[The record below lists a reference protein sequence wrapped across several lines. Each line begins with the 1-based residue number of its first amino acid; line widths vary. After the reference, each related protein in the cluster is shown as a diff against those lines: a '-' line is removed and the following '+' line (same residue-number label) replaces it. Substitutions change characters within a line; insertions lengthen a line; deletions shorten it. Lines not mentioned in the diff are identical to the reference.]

1 MLKPFIIT
9 NTIAFLL
16 MSCATSPLGR
26 SQLMLMPDSQLDEMG
41 IQAFDNLKQETA
53 IETNSRLNNYISC
66 IAKSIIQVSGS
77 PITNWEVA
85 VFRDKAANAF
95 ALPGGKVGVYTG
107 MLEVAKNQ
115 NQLATVIGHEI
126 AHVTSHHGNERV
138 SQEFAIQQGMGLIQ
152 AIGNPQT
159 QMGQT
164 LMGLLG
170 VGLQV
175 GVLLPY
181 SRVQESEA
189 DLVGLTLIAQAGFD
203 PKESVALWQNMSNVR
218 NQGETVDFLS
228 THPSNATRI
237 KDLSNAMASALTVQ
251 RQAQATGKR
260 PQCNY

>member
-1 MLKPFIIT
+1 MLKPFIII
-9 NTIAFLL
+9 NTIVLLL
-16 MSCATSPLGR
+16 MSCVMSPSGR

-53 IETNSRLNNYISC
+53 IEKDSRLNNYVSC
-66 IAKSIIQVSGS
+66 ITKPIIQVSGS
-77 PITNWEVA
+77 PIKNWEVV
-85 VFRDKAANAF
+85 VFRDQAANAF

-115 NQLATVIGHEI
+115 HQLATVIGHEI

-138 SQEFAIQQGMGLIQ
+138 SQEFAIQQGMALIQ

-159 QMGQT
+159 QNGQL

-189 DLVGLTLIAQAGFD
+189 DLVGLKLIAEAGFD
-203 PKESVALWQNMSNVR
+203 PRESVSLWQNMSNVSGK
-218 NQGETVDFLS
+218 GETIEFLS
-228 THPSNATRI
+228 THPSNTTRI
-237 KDLSNAMASALTVQ
+237 RDLSNTMGSALTVQ